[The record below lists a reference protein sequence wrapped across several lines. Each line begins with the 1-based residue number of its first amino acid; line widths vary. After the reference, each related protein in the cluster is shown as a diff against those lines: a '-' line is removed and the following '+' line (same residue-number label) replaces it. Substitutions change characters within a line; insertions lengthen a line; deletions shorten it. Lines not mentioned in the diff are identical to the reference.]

1 MRMRAALTAVTVTA
15 LLGATGA
22 GIVQADTRSSEGFEY
37 FATGDVNNQF
47 DWQKTGSS
55 YDVAVVNPKTGFGV
69 TDMGTRALRMSNSY
83 VDGGFAGQTFSA
95 PLANEAGETAAGNG
109 GLSGGTRQRV
119 FTATFSL
126 RTTQASEQ
134 EGLYASI
141 SPDRGDGARMSY
153 LRLEDQGDGVHVF
166 FDDYVSGSG
175 FTDTDIATLTYAE
188 KHTLGLTMIFVG
200 GPANDIV
207 RVSVDGSV
215 VHLGTSW
222 EDYFRDVELTA
233 TRTVDS
239 LLFRE
244 GSNDPENDA
253 RPSLAGQ
260 GFLVDDVVL
269 TSGPTAACAFTTTS
283 TTMTLVADCTTDHTI
298 SVPQGLTLEGANHTI
313 TAVDPAGD
321 HFRGAVVQNVAGATA
336 ASVNNL
342 RVTASNL
349 SSACDAGSDS
359 LAGIRLAGASGSI
372 TGNTVTGL
380 QQGGSGD
387 GCQEG
392 DAIEVRRPT
401 GAGSPPVTISGNTVS
416 HYQKTGILVSGSV
429 TATVANNTVGGYGK
443 VDFIAQNGIQISG
456 GATGRLSNN
465 SISDNF
471 YTPKSYTACGVL
483 IYKAGGLL
491 VDKNNSFNGNEKDV
505 CTYGK
510 GGTFKPV

>member
-15 LLGATGA
+15 LLGAAGA
-22 GIVQADTRSSEGFEY
+22 GIVQASPTSSGGFEGY
-37 FATGDVNNQF
+37 DIANINGQQGWT
-47 DWQKTGSS
+47 KTGG
-55 YDVAVVNPKTGFGV
+55 YDAAIVDPGTFGV
-69 TDMGTRALRMSNSY
+69 TDMGTRALRLSDAVTSGSFG
-83 VDGGFAGQTFSA
+83 DQTFSA
-95 PLANEAGETAAGNG
+95 PLTEEAGETSAVSD
-109 GLSGGTRQRV
+109 GLSTAPRQRV

-126 RTTQASEQ
+126 RTTQATQ
-134 EGLYASI
+134 QPGLHASI

-153 LRLEDQGDGVHVF
+153 LRLEDQADGVHVF
-166 FDDYVSGSG
+166 FQDYSHALGM
-175 FTDTDIATLTYAE
+175 FRETDVATLSRTV
-188 KHTLGLTMIFVG
+188 KHTLGLTMVFADG
-200 GPANDIV
+200 AANDVV
-207 RVSVDGSV
+207 RVSVDGAFK
-215 VHLGTSW
+215 HTGGSW
-222 EDYFRDVELTA
+222 EDYFRDVEGNP

-244 GSNDPENDA
+244 
-253 RPSLAGQ
+253 AGAAASANLGK
-260 GFLVDDVVL
+260 GFLVDDVEL
-269 TSGPTAACAFTTTS
+269 SSGPSEPACAFTTS
-283 TTMTLVADCTTDHTI
+283 GSTMTLVADCTTDHTI
-298 SVPQGLTLEGANHTI
+298 TVPQGVTLEGAHNTI
-313 TAVDPAGD
+313 TAVDPVGD
-321 HFRGAVVQNVAGATA
+321 HFRGAVVQNEAGATS
-336 ASVNNL
+336 ASVHNL
-342 RVTASNL
+342 GVTVSNL
-349 SSACDAGSDS
+349 MSACDAGSDT

-380 QQGGSGD
+380 QQGTSGD

-401 GAGSPPVTISGNTVS
+401 DAGSPPVTISGNTVS

-429 TATVANNTVGGYGK
+429 TATVANNTVDGYGK

-491 VDKNNSFNGNEKDV
+491 VDKNNSFSGNEKDV